1 MPTSH
6 PDADVFETPVVVRS
20 YELDS
25 FHHANHAVFLN
36 YLEHGRVQAL
46 QNGGFPYHEL
56 AARGWGVYVV
66 RIEVDYLAEARLG
79 DRLTVRTW
87 VERYRRTSMTL
98 AQEVVRAD
106 DPSVVVVRAL
116 VTAVWVGS
124 DRKPMRLPEEV
135 RLALGS
141 PEPEGAPHP

>member
-1 MPTSH
+1 MPTPH
-6 PDADVFETPVVVRS
+6 PDANVSETSVVVRS
-20 YELDS
+20 HELDS
-25 FHHANHAVFLN
+25 FDHVNHAVFLN

-46 QNGGFPYHEL
+46 QDGGFPYHEL

-98 AQEVVRAD
+98 AQAVARDD
-106 DPSVVVVRAL
+106 DPSIVVVRAL

-124 DRKPMRLPEEV
+124 DRRPMRLPEEV
-135 RLALGS
+135 RSALG
-141 PEPEGAPHP
+141 APVAEAATHT

>member
-1 MPTSH
+1 MPTPH
-6 PDADVFETPVVVRS
+6 PHANVFETSVVVRS
-20 YELDS
+20 HELDS
-25 FHHANHAVFLN
+25 FDHVNHAVFLN

-46 QNGGFPYHEL
+46 QKGGFPYHEL

-87 VERYRRTSMTL
+87 VARYRRTSMTL
-98 AQEVVRAD
+98 GQAVVRDD
-106 DPSVVVVRAL
+106 DPSIVVVRAL

-124 DRKPMRLPEEV
+124 DRRPMRLPEEV
-135 RLALGS
+135 RSALGT
-141 PEPEGAPHP
+141 PAAEGAPHP